1 MYIERVQIEEGF
13 LDGLD
18 IALVPGLNVVIGAR
32 GTGKTSLIELIKFCL
47 DVRGHTP
54 ETSKRSQD
62 HALSVLGS
70 GQVTVTISDGSRRVS
85 VSRTASDNAPRAS
98 GSYVAPLVFSQTEI
112 ESVGLQA
119 RGRLSLLSSF
129 ISVASESAA
138 EGDAVAEG
146 RSLTA
151 QAGELRREID
161 ELQRRVAE
169 IPVIDAELQ
178 KLLPSEQQLSKLSAE
193 ASKRKQELDALSA
206 DIAKKSVAAAVLERF
221 KQGLVRWRTNI
232 DAAVGGLPRAEQWP
246 ETPGPDPLAP
256 IHERLLS
263 AQGHLKLA
271 LTELAQA
278 EGDVTSIAESRNAG
292 RLAAEERSRQLRKE
306 LEALQTGAGTITRQG
321 QQLRER
327 KAQLE
332 ALKALLTQRTEAL
345 TALLAKRGI
354 VLDRIEQLRDARFA
368 ARTQVAA
375 DLNKVLAPR
384 IRISVSRAGQFDT
397 FSSAVA
403 DALKGSGLRYGDLAP
418 TLAKKVSPRELLE
431 AAENDDV
438 DFVADATGIS
448 SDRTAR
454 LLAHLR
460 ESDLGALGTASV
472 EDLVDFQLLDGSD
485 YKDIGE
491 LSTGQRCTVVLPIV
505 LRHTERILIV
515 DQPEDHIDNAFIAD
529 TLILSVLARDPKS
542 QILFSSHNANIP
554 VLGNANHVVQLGSD
568 GKRGF
573 ALTADGLETARVVKA
588 ITSVMEG
595 GLQAFEKR
603 QSFYGRHKSK

>member
-18 IALVPGLNVVIGAR
+18 IALVAGLNVVIGAR

-54 ETSKRSQD
+54 ETDKRSRD

-70 GQVTVTISDGSRRVS
+70 GQVTVTISDGSRKVT
-85 VSRTASDNAPRAS
+85 VSRTASDKTPRAS

-119 RGRLSLLSSF
+119 SGRLSLLSSF
-129 ISVASESAA
+129 IGVASESAS
-138 EGDAVAEG
+138 EGDAVAEA

-151 QAGELRREID
+151 QAGELRREME

-169 IPVIDAELQ
+169 IPVIDAELA
-178 KLLPSEQQLSKLSAE
+178 KLAPSEQQLSTFSAE
-193 ASKRKQELDALSA
+193 ASKRKQELDALSD
-206 DIAKKSVAAAVLERF
+206 DIAKKSVAAAVLERL
-221 KQGLVRWRTNI
+221 KQGLVRWHHSI
-232 DAAVGGLPRAEQWP
+232 DTAAASMPRVEKWP
-246 ETPGPDPLAP
+246 ETTAPDPLGP
-256 IHERLLS
+256 IHAKLS
-263 AQGHLKLA
+263 LTQNHLKMALA
-271 LTELAQA
+271 ELDGA
-278 EGDVTSIAESRNAG
+278 ESEVNSIADSRNSG

-306 LEALQTGAGTITRQG
+306 LETLQAGAGNIARQG

-327 KAQLE
+327 KAQLV
-332 ALKALLTQRTEAL
+332 ALKALLTQRAESL
-345 TALLAKRGI
+345 KALLSRRGL
-354 VLDRIEQLRDARFA
+354 VLDRVDQLRDDRFA
-368 ARTQVAA
+368 ARTQIAN
-375 DLNKVLAPR
+375 DLNKVLSPR
-384 IRISVSRAGQFDT
+384 IRISVSRAGQFDMFT
-397 FSSAVA
+397 AAIA

-418 TLAKKVSPRELLE
+418 ALATTVSPRELLE
-431 AAENDDV
+431 SAENDDV
-438 DFVADATGIS
+438 EFIADASGIS
-448 SDRTAR
+448 GDRTAR

-460 ESDLGALGTASV
+460 EADLGALGTASV
-472 EDLVDFQLLDGSD
+472 EDMVDFQLLDGSD

-491 LSTGQRCTVVLPIV
+491 LSTGQRCTVVLPII

-515 DQPEDHIDNAFIAD
+515 DQPEDHIDNAFIAE
-529 TLILSVLARDPKS
+529 TLILSLLARDPKS

-554 VLGNANHVVQLGSD
+554 VLGNSDQVIQLGSD

-573 ALTADGLETARVVKA
+573 ALTADGLETAKVVKA

-595 GLQAFEKR
+595 GLLAFEMR

>member
-47 DVRGHTP
+47 GAGGHTP

-70 GQVTVTISDGSRRVS
+70 GQVTVTISDGSRTVT
-85 VSRTASDNAPRAS
+85 VSRTASDKAPRAS
-98 GSYVAPLVFSQTEI
+98 GAYVAPLVFSQTEI

-119 RGRLSLLSSF
+119 SGRLSLLSSF
-129 ISVASESAA
+129 IGIASERAT
-138 EGDAVAEG
+138 EGDVVAEA

-151 QAGELRREID
+151 QAAELRREIE

-169 IPVIDAELQ
+169 IAVIDSELA
-178 KLLPSEQQLSKLSAE
+178 KLAPSEQQLSKLSAE
-193 ASKRKQELDALSA
+193 ANKRKQELDAHSA

-221 KQGLVRWRTNI
+221 KQGLVRWHLTI
-232 DAAVGGLPRAEQWP
+232 DTAVAGLPRAEQWP
-246 ETPGPDPLAP
+246 ETPGPDPLGP
-256 IHERLLS
+256 IYAKLS
-263 AQGHLKLA
+263 LAQNHLKMA
-271 LTELAQA
+271 LTELGRA
-278 EGDVTSIAESRNAG
+278 ESEVSSIADSRNSG

-306 LEALQTGAGTITRQG
+306 LEALQAGAGNIARQG

-332 ALKALLTQRTEAL
+332 ALKALLTQRAESL
-345 TALLAKRGI
+345 KALLSRRGL
-354 VLDRIEQLRDARFA
+354 VLDRIEKLRDDRFA
-368 ARTQVAA
+368 ARTRIAT
-375 DLNKVLAPR
+375 DLNKVLSPR
-384 IRISVSRAGQFDT
+384 IRIAVSRAGQFDT
-397 FSSAVA
+397 FAA
-403 DALKGSGLRYGDLAP
+403 AIAEALKGSGLRYGDLAP
-418 TLAKKVSPRELLE
+418 ALAKKVSPRELLE
-431 AAENDDV
+431 AAEDDDA
-438 DFVADATGIS
+438 DFIADATGIS
-448 SDRTAR
+448 GDRTAR

-460 ESDLGALGTASV
+460 EADLGALGTASV

-515 DQPEDHIDNAFIAD
+515 DQPEDHIDNAFIAE
-529 TLILSVLARDPKS
+529 TLILSLLARDPKS

-554 VLGNANHVVQLGSD
+554 VLGNANQVIQLGSD

-573 ALTADGLETARVVKA
+573 ALTSDGLETAQVVKA

>member
-18 IALVPGLNVVIGAR
+18 VALVPGLNVVIGAR

-54 ETSKRSQD
+54 ETSKRSRD

-70 GQVTVTISDGSRRVS
+70 GQVTVMISDGSRNVT
-85 VSRTASDNAPRAS
+85 VSRTASDKEPRAS
-98 GSYVAPLVFSQTEI
+98 GSYVGPLVFSQTEI

-119 RGRLSLLSSF
+119 SGRLSLLSSF
-129 ISVASESAA
+129 IGVAPESAT
-138 EGDAVAEG
+138 EGDAVAEA

-151 QAGELRREID
+151 QAAELRREIE

-169 IPVIDAELQ
+169 IPAIDAELAN
-178 KLLPSEQQLSKLSAE
+178 LAPSEQQLSKLSAE
-193 ASKRKQELDALSA
+193 ANKRKQELDALSA

-221 KQGLVRWRTNI
+221 KQGLVRWHLTI
-232 DAAVGGLPRAEQWP
+232 DTAVAGLPRAEQWP
-246 ETPGPDPLAP
+246 ETPGPDPLVP
-256 IHERLLS
+256 IYAKLS
-263 AQGHLKLA
+263 LAHNHLKMALA
-271 LTELAQA
+271 ELSRA
-278 EGDVTSIAESRNAG
+278 ESEVSSIADSRNSG

-306 LEALQTGAGTITRQG
+306 LETLQAGAGNIARQG

-332 ALKALLTQRTEAL
+332 ALKALLTQRTESL
-345 TALLAKRGI
+345 KALLSRRGL
-354 VLDRIEQLRDARFA
+354 VLDRIEQLRDDRFA
-368 ARTQVAA
+368 ARTRIAT
-375 DLNKVLAPR
+375 DLNKVLSPR
-384 IRISVSRAGQFDT
+384 IRIAVSRAGQFDT
-397 FSSAVA
+397 FTAAIA

-418 TLAKKVSPRELLE
+418 ALAKKVSPRELLE
-431 AAENDDV
+431 AAENDDAE
-438 DFVADATGIS
+438 FIADATGIS
-448 SDRTAR
+448 GDRTAR

-460 ESDLGALGTASV
+460 EADLGALGTASV

-515 DQPEDHIDNAFIAD
+515 DQPEDHIDNAFIAE
-529 TLILSVLARDPKS
+529 TLILSLLARDPKS

-554 VLGNANHVVQLGSD
+554 VLGNANQVIQLGSD

-573 ALTADGLETARVVKA
+573 ALTSDGLETAQVVKA